1 MIPAREP
8 RTPRDAA
15 RLLVLDPEGGT
26 FEDTLMPELPR
37 FLRPGDLLVVNDA
50 ATLPASLR
58 ARTASGVEAEI
69 RLLGQIE
76 NSTWKAAVF
85 GPGDWR
91 TPTELRDPPERVTPG
106 SVLSVGESLAMEVVE
121 VSPDS
126 PRLITVRFDR
136 SGEDLWTALYAFGK
150 PIQYSYLSKDLALWS
165 VQTVYAAR
173 PWAVEMPSA
182 GEALS
187 WRILLAL
194 RRKGVRLAYLTHAA
208 GLSATGDEDL
218 DALLPLAER
227 FEIPGSTVEAI
238 EATHVFGGRVV
249 AVGTTVVRA
258 LEGCAAQHSG
268 KLIEG
273 AGMTGLVIT
282 KDFSPRVVDGLLTGI
297 HEPSQSH
304 FRLLRAFT
312 DETSLRR
319 AWRHAAEIGYLGHEF
334 GDACLILREG
344 PEK

>member
-1 MIPAREP
+1 VIPAREP

-15 RLLVLDPEGGT
+15 RLLVLDSEGGT
-26 FEDTLMPELPR
+26 FEDALMPDLPR
-37 FLRPGDLLVVNDA
+37 FLRAGDLLVVNDA

-58 ARTASGVEAEI
+58 VRMPSGAGAEI
-69 RLLGQIE
+69 RLQSQVE
-76 NSTWKAAVF
+76 DSTWRAALL
-85 GPGDWR
+85 GAGDWR
-91 TPTELRDPPERVTPG
+91 TPTELRDPPEGVAPG
-106 SVLSVGESLAMEVVE
+106 WVLRISESLVMEVVE

-126 PRLITVRFDR
+126 PRLITVRFNR
-136 SGEDLWTALYAFGK
+136 GGEDLWTALYAYGK
-150 PIQYSYLSKDLALWS
+150 PVQYSYLAADLDLWS

-194 RRKGVRLAYLTHAA
+194 RRKGVGLASLTHAA

-227 FEIPGSTVEAI
+227 FEIPESTVEAI
-238 EATHVFGGRVV
+238 ESTRASGGRVV

-268 KLIEG
+268 NLSNGRGLTE
-273 AGMTGLVIT
+273 LVIT
-282 KDFSPRVVDGLLTGI
+282 KDFSPRIVDGLLTGI

-304 FRLLRAFT
+304 FRLLRAFA
-312 DETSLRR
+312 DEIALRR

-334 GDACLILREG
+334 GDACLILPCSG
-344 PEK
+344 PL

>member
-1 MIPAREP
+1 MRHHSPCRRFPNRCASRGIKSGGRMIPAREAC
-8 RTPRDAA
+8 TPRDAA
-15 RLLVLDPEGGT
+15 RLLVLDPEGGA

-50 ATLPASLR
+50 ATLPASLQ

-76 NSTWKAAVF
+76 DSTWKAALF

-136 SGEDLWTALYAFGK
+136 SGEDLWTALYACGK

-173 PWAVEMPSA
+173 PWAVEMPS
-182 GEALS
+182 
-187 WRILLAL
+187 
-194 RRKGVRLAYLTHAA
+194 
-208 GLSATGDEDL
+208 
-218 DALLPLAER
+218 DAPHTRFAQTTER
-227 FEIPGSTVEAI
+227 DPSTDTNKIGRA
-238 EATHVFGGRVV
+238 HV
-249 AVGTTVVRA
+249 
-258 LEGCAAQHSG
+258 
-268 KLIEG
+268 
-273 AGMTGLVIT
+273 
-282 KDFSPRVVDGLLTGI
+282 
-297 HEPSQSH
+297 
-304 FRLLRAFT
+304 
-312 DETSLRR
+312 
-319 AWRHAAEIGYLGHEF
+319 
-334 GDACLILREG
+334 
-344 PEK
+344 